1 MIIWKNVNTY
11 PISLSPGSGC
21 SLKIPAARPARWANT
36 AAVWCEGEGAMV
48 GTQAEDGEG
57 ARDVRR
63 QGWSCVRARARER
76 VPHTPV
82 RSYARTHA
90 HTHALC
96 VCLYVYMFASAY
108 VCTSANGQA
117 DQNAMERLRTDAAP
131 ETVYCI
137 LSTQISACLVGLLR
151 IRLIRRQFV
160 NLRIHLT
167 AVGWDRICSKS
178 KPKVME
184 KFFVSTFWM
193 LQVLDG
199 TIHLDRNV
207 WRRQWRCFDWVCIE
221 EHRDELTKLFIERE
235 MWFHFDKNVR
245 YVTLN
250 QFEGL
255 DMISGAVFAMKTK
268 EYWTENEIS

>member
-21 SLKIPAARPARWANT
+21 SLKIPAARPARSANT

-117 DQNAMERLRTDAAP
+117 DQNAMERRRTDAVP

-160 NLRIHLT
+160 NLTINLT
-167 AVGWDRICSKS
+167 VVG
-178 KPKVME
+178 
-184 KFFVSTFWM
+184 
-193 LQVLDG
+193 
-199 TIHLDRNV
+199 
-207 WRRQWRCFDWVCIE
+207 
-221 EHRDELTKLFIERE
+221 
-235 MWFHFDKNVR
+235 
-245 YVTLN
+245 
-250 QFEGL
+250 
-255 DMISGAVFAMKTK
+255 
-268 EYWTENEIS
+268 